1 MGIFEP
7 FIAIG
12 YTTTSVPFSVQRLGT
27 EAFVTVSVGRA
38 FQIYNVIFTGFLLL
52 TVNFQFWMMTI
63 TLILSIV
70 AVRNESSPVLVG
82 CLDQVVWLCE
92 LCLLSFLKMW
102 IFDTSDGDARL
113 LQFRSGHSDPPQ
125 YMRELVEFLF
135 LN

>member
-38 FQIYNVIFTGFLLL
+38 FQIYNLQCAMKALP
-52 TVNFQFWMMTI
+52 
-63 TLILSIV
+63 
-70 AVRNESSPVLVG
+70 SSL
-82 CLDQVVWLCE
+82 
-92 LCLLSFLKMW
+92 MW

>member
-92 LCLLSFLKMW
+92 LCLLSFLK
-102 IFDTSDGDARL
+102 
-113 LQFRSGHSDPPQ
+113 FRSGHSDPPQ
-125 YMRELVEFLF
+125 YMRYNSIL
-135 LN
+135 LNTYTQMQN